1 MAYKSKLL
9 YFSRTTLFGGAEIS
23 MYDIIRKMNRDKY
36 ESVCILPDKSGL
48 LYDRILESKAELIIF
63 RMPFIRK
70 TLNPFLLFWF
80 LFALVFSNI
89 RLIFILKKINPDVV
103 ICNSFQDSFYAAIP
117 SKLLRKKL
125 VINIKN
131 ILDKQWK
138 KKLRAV
144 ICSLFADK
152 VIASSERNADDYRNY
167 SKKKDK
173 VTVIYDGI
181 DVKEFENG
189 YSENDVY
196 LDYMNID
203 DKAVRILNIG
213 NISELK
219 GQFLLVRA
227 IASDSLKNINVKVFF
242 AGDVN
247 FQKDIEY
254 KEKIIDFI
262 KQEKLQDKIFF
273 MGFVNNIKDYIKY
286 SDIIVHCPVIEE
298 GLGMVVLQGFCYK
311 KIVIGTDI
319 GGIPE
324 MIEDKVTG
332 FLCRPEPEDV
342 ARRIS
347 SAISNMD
354 RLEEIRQNA
363 YIKLK
368 ELFTLEEKV
377 KKTEKIYGELLNR

>member
-1 MAYKSKLL
+1 MADKSKLL

-23 MYDIIRKMNRDKY
+23 MYDIIRKTDRNKY
-36 ESVCILPDKSGL
+36 KSVCILPDKSGL
-48 LYDRILESKAELIIF
+48 LYDKLLEAKAELTIL

-70 TLNPFLLFWF
+70 TFNPFLLLWF
-80 LFALVFSNI
+80 FLVLVYLNI
-89 RLIFILKKINPDVV
+89 RLIFKLKKINPDIV
-103 ICNSFQDSFYAAIP
+103 ICNSFQDAFYAAIP
-117 SKLLRKKL
+117 SKLLGKKL

-131 ILDKQWK
+131 ILDKRWK
-138 KKLRAV
+138 KKLRAM
-144 ICSLFADK
+144 ICSFFADR
-152 VIASSERNADDYRNY
+152 VIASSKKNADDYRNY

-181 DVKEFENG
+181 DVEEFENG
-189 YSENDVY
+189 YSEHDVY
-196 LDYMNID
+196 LDYMDSD

-219 GQFLLVRA
+219 GQFLLVKA
-227 IASDSLKNINVKVFF
+227 IASDLLKDINVKVFF

-262 KQEKLQDKIFF
+262 KQNSLQDKIFF
-273 MGFVNNIKDYIKY
+273 MGFVNNIKDYINY
-286 SDIIVHCPVIEE
+286 SDIVVHCPVIEE
-298 GLGMVVLQGFCYK
+298 GLGMAVLQGFCYK

-324 MIEDKVTG
+324 MIDDKVTG
-332 FLCRPEPEDV
+332 FLCKPSQEDV
-342 ARRIS
+342 AEKINFV
-347 SAISNMD
+347 INNIENM
-354 RLEEIRQNA
+354 EEIRQNA

-368 ELFTLEEKV
+368 EYFTLDDKI
-377 KKTEKIYGELLNR
+377 KKTEKIYRELLNK

>member
-23 MYDIIRKMNRDKY
+23 MYDIIRKTDRDKY
-36 ESVCILPDKSGL
+36 EPVCILPDKSGL
-48 LYDRILESKAELIIF
+48 LYDKLLEAKAELIIF
-63 RMPFIRK
+63 RMPFIKK
-70 TLNPFLLFWF
+70 TINPFLLFWF
-80 LFALVFSNI
+80 FLALIFSNI
-89 RLIFILKKINPDVV
+89 KLIFVLKKINPDIV

-117 SKLLRKKL
+117 SKLLRKKF

-138 KKLRAV
+138 KRLRAM
-144 ICSLFADK
+144 ICSFFADK

-173 VTVIYDGI
+173 VSVIYDGI
-181 DVKEFENG
+181 DVEEFENG
-189 YSENDVY
+189 YSEHDVY
-196 LDYMNID
+196 LDYLDSD

-227 IASDSLKNINVKVFF
+227 IASDLLKNIDVKVFF

-262 KQEKLQDKIFF
+262 KQEELQDKIFF
-273 MGFVNNIKDYIKY
+273 MGFVNNIKDYIRY

-324 MIEDKVTG
+324 MIDDRVNG
-332 FLCRPEPEDV
+332 FLCKPEPGDV
-342 ARRIS
+342 AEKIIS
-347 SAISNMD
+347 VISNMD
-354 RLEEIRQNA
+354 SLGEIRQNA

-368 ELFTLEEKV
+368 EIFTLEEKV
-377 KKTEKIYGELLNR
+377 KKTEKIYGELLNK